1 MKLLLVTIAAF
12 LIALVSASPAPGH
25 KRGLIFNNPSTYVQH
40 FHNDPNSA
48 VSWAYNW
55 DSTTDDAFPHNN
67 LQFMPM
73 LWSDA
78 PDHTANASPSP
89 PSLISCRRTLP
100 SSTLTRSSLVSRLPF
115 PCSAV
120 QDISRATIAELEPPR
135 SSICISM
142 SPQRAVDAYRKY
154 MMPFAHREISLGAPA
169 VTNGPNGLPW
179 LREFVRLCTGCQID
193 FLPIHWYDAATNI
206 LYFKN
211 HLAEAHAVTATG
223 GGGGSRQIWLTE
235 FHGSGTPD
243 EQVAFLR
250 DVMPWMDATPWISRY
265 AWFWT
270 DPSYDQGALV
280 HANGQPTA
288 LGLVYAYTPSPSTVC
303 TCTW

>member
-1 MKLLLVTIAAF
+1 MKLLLITIAAF

-25 KRGLIFNNPSTYVQH
+25 KRGLAFNNPSTYVQH
-40 FHNDPNSA
+40 FNGPNSA

-89 PSLISCRRTLP
+89 PSPYLLLKNTAELTL
-100 SSTLTRSSLVSRLPF
+100 SSG
-115 PCSAV
+115 A
-120 QDISRATIAELEPPR
+120 AIAELESPR

-169 VTNGPNGLPW
+169 VTNGPDGLPW

-211 HLAEAHAVTATG
+211 HLAEAHAVTVTG

-270 DPSYDQGALV
+270 EPSYDQGALV
-280 HANGQPTA
+280 HADGQPTA
-288 LGLVYAYTPSPSTVC
+288 LGLVYAYTPSPLTVC